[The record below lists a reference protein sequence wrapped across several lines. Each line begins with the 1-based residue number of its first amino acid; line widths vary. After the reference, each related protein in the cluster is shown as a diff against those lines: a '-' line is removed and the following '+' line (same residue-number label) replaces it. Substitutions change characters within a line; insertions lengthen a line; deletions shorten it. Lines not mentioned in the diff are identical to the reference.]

1 MERPI
6 FSGGEI
12 SAFFISYTN
21 SSKLRKK
28 ALNKANV
35 KNYYTCNNC
44 QYHTYKPSNRENVYI
59 YKIVNY
65 IMSVN

>member
-1 MERPI
+1 MMKAQ
-6 FSGGEI
+6 FVL
-12 SAFFISYTN
+12 FF
-21 SSKLRKK
+21 LQK

-35 KNYYTCNNC
+35 KNYAKRNKCHC
-44 QYHTYKPSNRENVYI
+44 FTYKTNDCENVYI